1 MKTETLKKLI
11 QNVFDKTD
19 DKEKI
24 YNEIMTLI
32 TLYELDEL
40 DEPEPKFLNN
50 AFPYKTFENPYYINC
65 MCNPLNGGDGICNCT
80 KGGEYYSTSTI

>member
-11 QNVFDKTD
+11 HNVFDKTD

-50 AFPYKTFENPYYINC
+50 AFPYKTSDFNC
-65 MCNPLNGGDGICNCT
+65 PCYPLNGGNGICNCT
-80 KGGEYYSTSTI
+80 KSR

>member
-11 QNVFDKTD
+11 QNVFDRTD

-32 TLYELDEL
+32 TLYELDE
-40 DEPEPKFLNN
+40 PEPKFLNN
-50 AFPYKTFENPYYINC
+50 KFNYKTYENPYFINC
-65 MCNPLNGGDGICNCT
+65 SCNPMNGGDGVCGCT
-80 KGGEYYSTSTI
+80 LGGQYYSTSTI